1 MKSISILDIR
11 KGNTDNTAKVARDR
25 SVPSK
30 GAKGPKDALHVFP
43 LKFSLYASL
52 CRSRLICLGY
62 PASILAAEPTERA
75 MGGGGGGISL
85 AGFAGLP
92 WRLYRQDT
100 RPIPQTL
107 DNCLI
112 DVKDA
117 ITIKLEIHSL
127 CALSSVPASLVPPED
142 WAGRRRKRAENWI
155 LFRFLLQLNLSTMG
169 TKGSGRWVNVWTVRQ
184 EVAIVER
191 WPMWRGGR

>member
-1 MKSISILDIR
+1 M
-11 KGNTDNTAKVARDR
+11 
-25 SVPSK
+25 
-30 GAKGPKDALHVFP
+30 
-43 LKFSLYASL
+43 
-52 CRSRLICLGY
+52 GY
-62 PASILAAEPTERA
+62 QASILAAEPTERA
-75 MGGGGGGISL
+75 MEREKISL

-112 DVKDA
+112 DVKNA

-142 WAGRRRKRAENWI
+142 WAGRRRKRAEN
-155 LFRFLLQLNLSTMG
+155 
-169 TKGSGRWVNVWTVRQ
+169 
-184 EVAIVER
+184 
-191 WPMWRGGR
+191 